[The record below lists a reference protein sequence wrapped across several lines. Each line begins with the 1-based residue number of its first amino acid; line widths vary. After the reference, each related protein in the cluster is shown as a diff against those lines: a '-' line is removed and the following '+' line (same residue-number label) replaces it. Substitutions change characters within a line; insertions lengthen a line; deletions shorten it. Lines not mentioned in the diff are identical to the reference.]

1 MLVSE
6 FEDQLIEA
14 CQDNPDLSMCFSAYT
29 EARGRVREKIR
40 SRGFWPPIKG
50 KGKNKGAKKGSWNP
64 KGGFRKRQSLADRIA
79 NSHCRLCGARGHW
92 RQECPNKGN
101 ASNPTTSSAEIHVST
116 LDGEMSQMDD
126 QEVFEKLPIS
136 LENSLPDWWPLSDV
150 KETMRDNGMASMDST
165 DHVPSELNQK
175 WKDRLVE
182 ALKYS
187 SHLCRDSETET
198 LVNEEIIYA
207 ALSLNSVKLSLKKGL
222 RDHMSG
228 TRVRRDLHHEPVFFV
243 DHGSSAILDTG
254 ASKSV
259 IGKKRLEQ
267 LLTCLPESFAK
278 KMSWQKSETV
288 FRFGNNGTLKSLG
301 AAFFPFG
308 PRWLKIEVVDGATPF
323 FSPMPF

>member
-1 MLVSE
+1 M
-6 FEDQLIEA
+6 
-14 CQDNPDLSMCFSAYT
+14 
-29 EARGRVREKIR
+29 
-40 SRGFWPPIKG
+40 
-50 KGKNKGAKKGSWNP
+50 
-64 KGGFRKRQSLADRIA
+64 
-79 NSHCRLCGARGHW
+79 
-92 RQECPNKGN
+92 
-101 ASNPTTSSAEIHVST
+101 
-116 LDGEMSQMDD
+116 
-126 QEVFEKLPIS
+126 
-136 LENSLPDWWPLSDV
+136 
-150 KETMRDNGMASMDST
+150 
-165 DHVPSELNQK
+165 
-175 WKDRLVE
+175 
-182 ALKYS
+182 
-187 SHLCRDSETET
+187 
-198 LVNEEIIYA
+198 
-207 ALSLNSVKLSLKKGL
+207 KLSLKKGL